1 MDTNTLLY
9 LVSTLFTIS
18 FFSLWILRRISVIHS
33 STKRV
38 LDSLSDRL
46 DLVENTVVLVQ
57 MEQKKHHNVEAE
69 KVDRNGK
76 IK

>member
-1 MDTNTLLY
+1 MDTNAIIF

-18 FFSLWILRRISVIHS
+18 FFSLWILHKISVVHS
-33 STKRV
+33 STKLA

-46 DLVENTVVLVQ
+46 DLVENTLVLVQ
-57 MEQKKHHNVEAE
+57 MAYKKTQDIEGE
-69 KVDRNGK
+69 KVAGNAK